1 MTEKKSTFPPL
12 GFLILGVLSVVAS
25 VIFVVRAAVVDGT
38 LERILSAVLFG
49 GFGVLWL
56 TAYWSTRPPI
66 H

>member
-1 MTEKKSTFPPL
+1 MGEKKTFPPL

-25 VIFVVRAAVVDGT
+25 IIFVVRAAVVDGT

-56 TAYWSTRPPI
+56 SAYWSTRRPI